1 MQDKRRIVI
10 IGATGFNHSD
20 EQVEIKCFNWSS
32 KEKNNI
38 KKLQNIRDYDTIILN
53 LLELNNEEY
62 RNEIPWDHFQ
72 QILDYRASV
81 DILGHGGSIFVIGD
95 PRFDIQV
102 HHLETTIIKVI
113 PFLHWTG
120 VTFYWDPSPGKTV
133 KKGEEWHSYYSN
145 YVDKLHE
152 WQYSLCSCSPN
163 TEELGKR
170 WNLKRMEKADTKLE
184 LTTESICT
192 NRYANALVFELYFDL
207 RKWDG
212 YSWVISENYG
222 SIYFLPEISLNGDE
236 TIQLV
241 LNDTLD
247 IQLTAPE
254 PEWLVKLKAPGQEE
268 FDSEVSNLNTIIDAK
283 NIELEQAESSRTECR
298 KFLKLLYERELAL
311 EPIVRDVLC
320 VLGAKVEDPIEKNKE
335 DGWIKEINGKEY
347 KGVLEIK
354 STRLDH
360 FNEDGRKQLLDWVNR
375 GITLRNIQYKGIF
388 IGNSAIEKPVED
400 RPFAFSDSWEKAAE
414 LGKFCAMKTEH
425 LYIIY
430 KLNCEDKINID
441 AFWETVF
448 NTNGIFDLKK
458 YLESQGIKDE

>member
-1 MQDKRRIVI
+1 M
-10 IGATGFNHSD
+10 
-20 EQVEIKCFNWSS
+20 
-32 KEKNNI
+32 
-38 KKLQNIRDYDTIILN
+38 
-53 LLELNNEEY
+53 
-62 RNEIPWDHFQ
+62 
-72 QILDYRASV
+72 
-81 DILGHGGSIFVIGD
+81 
-95 PRFDIQV
+95 
-102 HHLETTIIKVI
+102 
-113 PFLHWTG
+113 
-120 VTFYWDPSPGKTV
+120 
-133 KKGEEWHSYYSN
+133 
-145 YVDKLHE
+145 
-152 WQYSLCSCSPN
+152 
-163 TEELGKR
+163 
-170 WNLKRMEKADTKLE
+170 
-184 LTTESICT
+184 
-192 NRYANALVFELYFDL
+192 
-207 RKWDG
+207 
-212 YSWVISENYG
+212 
-222 SIYFLPEISLNGDE
+222 
-236 TIQLV
+236 
-241 LNDTLD
+241 
-247 IQLTAPE
+247 
-254 PEWLVKLKAPGQEE
+254 
-268 FDSEVSNLNTIIDAK
+268 
-283 NIELEQAESSRTECR
+283 
-298 KFLKLLYERELAL
+298 